1 MIKILNGE
9 QIRELDAYTIKHEPI
24 PSIDLMERA
33 CRAFC
38 SWFTTHVDTRYT
50 VGIVC
55 GTGNNG
61 GDGLGIA
68 RMLLDW
74 NYSVKV
80 WVVEGG
86 GRESLDFKT
95 NLQHLKEKIQIQ
107 AIIKNYDKGLFAGCD
122 VLIDALFGSGLSR
135 PVEGISAEVIGCMN
149 HAKAI
154 RVAVDIPS
162 GLMADAPSTGAIIKA
177 DHTVSF
183 QLPKLAFF
191 LPENHPYVGEWHV
204 VDIGLSKAGLE
215 QTQTNTFLLTKKDV
229 VRLVKPQHKFDH
241 KGRRG
246 HALLIAGS
254 YGKMGAAVLASR
266 AALRTGVGLLT
277 SHVPVKGYQ
286 IIQTSVPE
294 AMVSIDQADECFS
307 IMPEMEPYSAIGIGP
322 GLGKDKKTI
331 QALRVVLEKIN
342 APAVL
347 DADALNI
354 ISENRELL
362 ALIKPGTILTPH
374 PKEFE
379 RLAGSSKNDFDRL
392 ERQRAFSKQY
402 RVVVVLKGAYTTI
415 TSPEGDLFINHTGN
429 PAMATGGSGD
439 VLTGILTASL
449 AQGYPAVEAAQL
461 GVWLHGLAG
470 DEARRKLGQ
479 RGLIASD
486 FTEHLPVAFAS
497 LCGK

>member
-1 MIKILNGE
+1 MKILSAQ

-61 GDGLGIA
+61 GDGMGIA

-95 NLQHLKEKIQIQ
+95 NLQRLKEKIQIQ
-107 AIIKNYDKGLFAGCD
+107 AISKNYDKGLFFGCD
-122 VLIDALFGSGLSR
+122 VLIDALFGTGLSR
-135 PVEGISAEVIGCMN
+135 PVEGVSAEVMTCMN
-149 HAKAI
+149 QADVI

-162 GLMADAPSTGAIIKA
+162 GLMVDAPSAGAIIKA

-204 VDIGLSKAGLE
+204 VDIGLSKTGLE
-215 QTQTNTFLLTKKDV
+215 QTQSDTFLVTKKSITK
-229 VRLVKPQHKFDH
+229 LLKPQYKFDH

-277 SHVPVKGYQ
+277 AHVPAKGYE
-286 IIQTSVPE
+286 IIQTAVPE
-294 AMVSIDQADECFS
+294 AMVSIDQADACFS
-307 IMPEMEPYSAIGIGP
+307 ITPEIEPYTAIGIGP
-322 GLGKDKKTI
+322 GLGKDKKTA
-331 QALRVVLEKIN
+331 QALRVVLEKTD
-342 APAVL
+342 APLVL

-362 ALIKPGTILTPH
+362 ALLRPGAILTPH

-379 RLAGSSKNDFDRL
+379 RLAGASKNDFERL
-392 ERQRAFSKQY
+392 DRQRAFSKEHQ
-402 RVVVVLKGAYTTI
+402 VVVILKGGHTTI
-415 TSPEGDLFINHTGN
+415 TSPEGLMFINNTGN

-439 VLTGILTASL
+439 VLTGILTALL
-449 AQGYPAVEAAQL
+449 AQGYSSVEAAQL

-470 DEARRKLGQ
+470 DEARRKIGQ

-486 FTEHLPVAFAS
+486 FIEHLPVAFSS
-497 LCGK
+497 LR

>member
-1 MIKILNGE
+1 MIKILSAQ
-9 QIRELDAYTIKHEPI
+9 QIRELDAYTIQHEPI

-38 SWFTTHVDTRYT
+38 SWFTTKFDTRYT

-80 WVVEGG
+80 WVVDGG

-95 NLQHLKEKIQIQ
+95 NLQRLKEKTQIF
-107 AIIKNYDKGLFAGCD
+107 AISKDYDKGLFVGCD
-122 VLIDALFGSGLSR
+122 ILIDALFGSGLSR
-135 PVEGISAEVIGCMN
+135 PVEGVGAEVIGCMN
-149 HAKAI
+149 QADGI

-162 GLMADAPSTGAIIKA
+162 GLMADVPSSGAIINA
-177 DHTVSF
+177 DHTISF

-191 LPENHPYVGEWHV
+191 LAENHTYVGEWHV

-215 QTQTNTFLLTKKDV
+215 QMQTETFLLTRKDIGKLI
-229 VRLVKPQHKFDH
+229 RPQSKFDH
-241 KGRRG
+241 KGTRG
-246 HALLIAGS
+246 HALMIAGS

-266 AALRTGVGLLT
+266 AALRSGVGLLT
-277 SHVPVKGYQ
+277 AHVPAKGYA
-286 IIQTSVPE
+286 IIQTAVPE
-294 AMVSIDQADECFS
+294 AMVSIDQTEECFA
-307 IMPEMEPYSAIGIGP
+307 MVPDVEPYSAIGIGP
-322 GLGKDKKTI
+322 GLGKDKKTV
-331 QALRVVLEKIN
+331 QALRTVLEKTDT
-342 APAVL
+342 PLVL

-362 ALIKPGTILTPH
+362 ALLKPGTILTPH

-379 RLAGSSKNDFDRL
+379 RLAGSSKNDFERL
-392 ERQRAFSKQY
+392 DRQRAFSREHK
-402 RVVVVLKGAYTTI
+402 VVVVLKGAHTTI
-415 TSPEGDLFINHTGN
+415 TSPDGVMYINNTGN

-439 VLTGILTASL
+439 VLTGILTALL
-449 AQGYPAVEAAQL
+449 AQGYSPVDAARL
-461 GVWLHGLAG
+461 GVWVHGLAG
-470 DEARRKLGQ
+470 DEACRKLGP

-486 FTEHLPVAFAS
+486 FIEHLPAAFWN
-497 LCGK
+497 LR

>member
-1 MIKILNGE
+1 MIKILSTQ
-9 QIRELDAYTIKHEPI
+9 QIRERDAYTIKHEPI

-61 GDGLGIA
+61 GDGMGIA

-74 NYSVKV
+74 NYSIKV

-95 NLQHLKEKIQIQ
+95 NLQRLKEKIQIQ

-379 RLAGSSKNDFDRL
+379 RLAGNSKNDFDRL
-392 ERQRAFSKQY
+392 ERQRNFSSEYKA
-402 RVVVVLKGAYTTI
+402 VVVLKGAHTTI
-415 TSPEGDLFINHTGN
+415 TSPEGNVYINNTGN

-439 VLTGILTASL
+439 VLTGILTALL
-449 AQGYPAVEAAQL
+449 AQGYPAVDAAQL

-486 FTEHLPVAFAS
+486 FIEHLPVAFAS

>member
-1 MIKILNGE
+1 MIKILSAK

-38 SWFTTHVDTRYT
+38 SWFTTHFDTRYT

-55 GTGNNG
+55 GSGNNG

-80 WVVEGG
+80 WVVEGA

-95 NLQHLKEKIQIQ
+95 NLQRLKEKTQIQ
-107 AIIKNYDKGLFAGCD
+107 SISKQYDKGLFAGCD

-135 PVEGISAEVIGCMN
+135 PVEGVSAEVISCMN
-149 HAKAI
+149 QAEAI

-162 GLMADAPSTGAIIKA
+162 GLMADAPSAGAIFKA

-191 LPENHPYVGEWHV
+191 LPENHAYVGEWHI

-215 QTQTNTFLLTKKDV
+215 QAQTETFLLTRKDV
-229 VRLVKPQHKFDH
+229 AKLVKPQHKFDH
-241 KGRRG
+241 KGKRG

-277 SHVPVKGYQ
+277 SHVPVKGYE
-286 IIQTSVPE
+286 IIQTAVPE
-294 AMVSIDQADECFS
+294 AMVSVDQADECFS
-307 IMPEMEPYSAIGIGP
+307 DLPDIDAYSAVGVGP

-331 QALRVVLEKIN
+331 QVLRVVLEKN
-342 APAVL
+342 ETPLVL

-362 ALIKPGTILTPH
+362 ALLRPGTILTPH
-374 PKEFE
+374 PKEFKQ
-379 RLAGSSKNDFDRL
+379 LAGSSKNDFERL
-392 ERQRAFSKQY
+392 DRQRAFSREYKI
-402 RVVVVLKGAYTTI
+402 VIVLKGAYTTI
-415 TSPEGDLFINHTGN
+415 TSPEGIMFINNTGN

-439 VLTGILTASL
+439 VLTGILTALL
-449 AQGYPAVEAAQL
+449 AQGYSPVDATQL
-461 GVWLHGLAG
+461 GVWLHGLSG

-486 FTEHLPVAFAS
+486 FIEHLPVAFSS
-497 LCGK
+497 LR

>member
-61 GDGLGIA
+61 GDGMGIA

-95 NLQHLKEKIQIQ
+95 NLQRLREKIQIQ
-107 AIIKNYDKGLFAGCD
+107 AISKNYDKGLFDGCN

-135 PVEGISAEVIGCMN
+135 PVEGVSAEVISCMN
-149 HAKAI
+149 QADAI
-154 RVAVDIPS
+154 RIAVDIPS
-162 GLMADAPSTGAIIKA
+162 GLMVDAPSTGAIIKA

-215 QTQTNTFLLTKKDV
+215 QTQSDTFLLTKKSIT
-229 VRLVKPQHKFDH
+229 RLLKPLHKFDH
-241 KGRRG
+241 KGKRG

-266 AALRTGVGLLT
+266 AALRTGLGLLT
-277 SHVPVKGYQ
+277 THVPAKGYE
-286 IIQTSVPE
+286 IIQTAVPE

-307 IMPEMEPYSAIGIGP
+307 IMPGMEPYTAVGIGP
-322 GLGKDKKTI
+322 GLGKDKLTI
-331 QALRVVLEKIN
+331 QALAVALEKIN
-342 APAVL
+342 VPLVL

-362 ALIKPGTILTPH
+362 ALLRPGTMLTPH

-379 RLAGSSKNDFDRL
+379 RLAGASKNDFERL
-392 ERQRAFSKQY
+392 DRQRAFSKKYQ
-402 RVVVVLKGAYTTI
+402 VVVVLKGAHTTI
-415 TSPEGDLFINHTGN
+415 TSPEGRMYINNTGN

-439 VLTGILTASL
+439 VLTGMLTALL
-449 AQGYPAVEAAQL
+449 AQGYSFVEAAQL
-461 GVWLHGLAG
+461 GIWLHGLAG

-486 FTEHLPVAFAS
+486 FIEHLPVAFSS
-497 LCGK
+497 LK

>member
-1 MIKILNGE
+1 MIKILSAQ

-38 SWFTTHVDTRYT
+38 SWFTTHFDTHYA

-55 GTGNNG
+55 GSGNNG

-80 WVVEGG
+80 WVVEGA

-95 NLQHLKEKIQIQ
+95 NLQRLKEKTQIQ
-107 AIIKNYDKGLFAGCD
+107 SISKQYDKGLFAGCD

-135 PVEGISAEVIGCMN
+135 PVEGVSAEVINCMN
-149 HAKAI
+149 QADAI
-154 RVAVDIPS
+154 RIAVDTPS
-162 GLMADAPSTGAIIKA
+162 GLMADTPSAGVIIKA

-191 LPENHPYVGEWHV
+191 LPENYANVGEWHV
-204 VDIGLSKAGLE
+204 LDIGLSKAGLE
-215 QTQTNTFLLTKKDV
+215 QTQTKTYLLTKKDV
-229 VRLVKPQHKFDH
+229 SRLLKPQHKFDH
-241 KGRRG
+241 KGKRG

-277 SHVPVKGYQ
+277 AHVPVKGYE
-286 IIQTSVPE
+286 IIQTTVPE
-294 AMVSIDQADECFS
+294 AMVSIDQADAYFS
-307 IMPEMEPYSAIGIGP
+307 IVPETDPYSAIGIGP
-322 GLGKDKKTI
+322 GLGKDKKTV
-331 QALRVVLEKIN
+331 QALLVALEKNN
-342 APAVL
+342 APMVL

-362 ALIKPGTILTPH
+362 ALLRPGTILTPH

-379 RLAGSSKNDFDRL
+379 RLAGESKNDFERL
-392 ERQRAFSKQY
+392 DRQRAFSKEY
-402 RVVVVLKGAYTTI
+402 KIVVVLKGAYTTI
-415 TSPEGDLFINHTGN
+415 TSPEGKMFINNTGN

-439 VLTGILTASL
+439 LLTGILTALL
-449 AQGYPAVEAAQL
+449 AQGYDAIDAARL

-470 DEARRKLGQ
+470 DEARRKIGP

-486 FTEHLPVAFAS
+486 FIEHLPVAFSS
-497 LCGK
+497 LR

>member
-74 NYSVKV
+74 NYSIKV

-95 NLQHLKEKIQIQ
+95 NLQRLKEKIQIQ
-107 AIIKNYDKGLFAGCD
+107 VISKNYDKGLFAGCD

-135 PVEGISAEVIGCMN
+135 PVEGVSAEVIGCMN

-241 KGRRG
+241 KGKRG

-277 SHVPVKGYQ
+277 SHVPVKGYE
-286 IIQTSVPE
+286 IIQTAVPE

-307 IMPEMEPYSAIGIGP
+307 MMPEIEPYTAIGIGP

-439 VLTGILTASL
+439 VLTGILTALL

-486 FTEHLPVAFAS
+486 FIEHLPVAFAS

>member
-1 MIKILNGE
+1 MIKILSAQ
-9 QIRELDAYTIKHEPI
+9 QIWELDAYTIKHEPI

-80 WVVEGG
+80 WVVESGG
-86 GRESLDFKT
+86 IESLDFKT
-95 NLQHLKEKIQIQ
+95 NLQRLKEKIQIQ
-107 AIIKNYDKGLFAGCD
+107 SISKDYDKGLFVDCD

-135 PVEGISAEVIGCMN
+135 PVEGVNAEVIGCMN
-149 HAKAI
+149 QADAI
-154 RVAVDIPS
+154 RIAVDIPS
-162 GLMADAPSTGAIIKA
+162 GLMADTSSAGAIIRA

-191 LPENHPYVGEWHV
+191 LPENYPYVGEWHV

-215 QTQTNTFLLTKKDV
+215 QMQTETHLLTKKDIS
-229 VRLVKPQHKFDH
+229 RLLKPQHQFDH
-241 KGRRG
+241 KGKRG
-246 HALLIAGS
+246 HALLISGS

-277 SHVPVKGYQ
+277 THIPVKGYE
-286 IIQTSVPE
+286 IIQTAVPE
-294 AMVSIDQADECFS
+294 AMASIDQSDECFS
-307 IMPEMEPYSAIGIGP
+307 IIPDTENYTAIGIGP

-331 QALRVVLEKIN
+331 KALGVVLEKTN
-342 APAVL
+342 TPMVL

-362 ALIKPGTILTPH
+362 ALLKPGTILTPH

-379 RLAGSSKNDFDRL
+379 RLAGPSKNDFERL
-392 ERQRAFSKQY
+392 DRQRSFSKEHNI
-402 RVVVVLKGAYTTI
+402 VVVLKGAYTTI
-415 TSPEGDLFINHTGN
+415 TSPEGNMFINNTGN

-439 VLTGILTASL
+439 VLTGILTALL
-449 AQGYPAVEAAQL
+449 AQDYDAVDAARL

-470 DEARRKLGQ
+470 DEARRKLGP

-486 FTEHLPVAFAS
+486 FIEHLPVAFSS
-497 LCGK
+497 LQ

>member
-1 MIKILNGE
+1 MIKILSAQ

-38 SWFTTHVDTRYT
+38 SWFTTHFDTRYT

-74 NYSVKV
+74 NYTVKV
-80 WVVEGG
+80 WVVESGG
-86 GRESLDFKT
+86 IESLDFKT
-95 NLQHLKEKIQIQ
+95 NLQRLKEKIKIQ
-107 AIIKNYDKGLFAGCD
+107 AISKNYDKGLFVGCD
-122 VLIDALFGSGLSR
+122 VLIDALFGTGLSR
-135 PVEGISAEVIGCMN
+135 PVEGVSAEVIHCLN
-149 HAKAI
+149 QADAF

-162 GLMADAPSTGAIIKA
+162 GLMVDAPSAGAIIKA

-215 QTQTNTFLLTKKDV
+215 QTQTETYLLTKKDV
-229 VRLVKPQHKFDH
+229 SRLLKPQHQFDH
-241 KGRRG
+241 KGKRG

-277 SHVPVKGYQ
+277 THVPAKGYE
-286 IIQTSVPE
+286 IIQTTVPE

-307 IMPEMEPYSAIGIGP
+307 TIPEIEPYTAIGIGP

-331 QALRVVLEKIN
+331 KALGVVLEKTN
-342 APAVL
+342 TPMVL

-362 ALIKPGTILTPH
+362 ALLKPGTILTPH

-379 RLAGSSKNDFDRL
+379 RLAGPSKNDFERL
-392 ERQRAFSKQY
+392 DRQRSFSKEY
-402 RVVVVLKGAYTTI
+402 KIVVVLKGAYTTI
-415 TSPEGDLFINHTGN
+415 TSPEGNMFINNTGN

-439 VLTGILTASL
+439 VLTGVLTALL
-449 AQGYPAVEAAQL
+449 AQGYDAVDAARL

-470 DEARRKLGQ
+470 DDARRKLGP

-486 FTEHLPVAFAS
+486 FIEHLPVAFSS
-497 LCGK
+497 LR